1 MKVKC
6 VDYNICGQYGDF
18 TFGKDYIVLEE
29 TDSMYAVIDDVKDI
43 NHVSKD
49 SFKPVKINE

>member
-18 TFGKDYIVLEE
+18 TFGKDCIVLEE

>member
-49 SFKPVKINE
+49 SFKPVKIND

>member
-6 VDYNICGQYGDF
+6 VDYNICGQYGDL
-18 TFGKDYIVLEE
+18 TSGKDYIVLEE